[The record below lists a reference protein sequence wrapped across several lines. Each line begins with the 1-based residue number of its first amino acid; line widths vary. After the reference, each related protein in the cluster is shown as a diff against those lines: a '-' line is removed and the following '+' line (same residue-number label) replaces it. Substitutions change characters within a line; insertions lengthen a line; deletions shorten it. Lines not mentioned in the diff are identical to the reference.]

1 MFHVTFYC
9 RDRRVL
15 GAVEAVLPSISPE
28 VTILLR
34 LVCALPYLFY
44 PLQHMFMSIKM
55 SILLQCGTP
64 GFNLWVEKKIPWR
77 REGLPTLAFRPREIP
92 WTQGATVSCTGLV
105 GYTPWGCKESDM
117 TERLSLLSIFFNLVH
132 FMCFLKV
139 LDWHCTICP
148 FVAFQSVMLVTYQCW
163 YAYI

>member
-1 MFHVTFYC
+1 MLLLIAGIDGFRCSWSCSSFHFARSNHFTEVGVC
-9 RDRRVL
+9 PPV
-15 GAVEAVLPSISPE
+15 AVLSFATYVYVYKNVNPPAMWN
-28 VTILLR
+28 T
-34 LVCALPYLFY
+34 
-44 PLQHMFMSIKM
+44 
-55 SILLQCGTP
+55 
-64 GFNLWVEKKIPWR
+64 WVRSLGWEDPWR
-77 REGLPTLAFRPREIP
+77 MEGLPTLVFWPTEIP

-105 GYTPWGCKESDM
+105 GYIPWGCKESDM